1 MTDTLVVDETTLST
15 RQRAERLVQEAHEN
29 GCSTLDLTS
38 VEFIT
43 RSVADE
49 FRYFRERGEIE
60 FTGLN
65 GAAKE
70 VYDVVSGQQAPA

>member
-1 MTDTLVVDETTLST
+1 MIDTLVADETTLST
-15 RQRAERLVQEAHEN
+15 RQRAERPVREAHKN

-49 FRYFRERGEIE
+49 FRYFRERGEIK
-60 FTGLN
+60 FTGR
-65 GAAKE
+65 
-70 VYDVVSGQQAPA
+70 VS